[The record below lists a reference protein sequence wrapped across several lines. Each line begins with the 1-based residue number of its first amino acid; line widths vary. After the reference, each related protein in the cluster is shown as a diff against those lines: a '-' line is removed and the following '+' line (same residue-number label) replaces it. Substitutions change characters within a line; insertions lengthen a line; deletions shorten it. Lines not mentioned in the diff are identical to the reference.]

1 MDQEQ
6 KKQIAVFRFGVI
18 AELVNGARLAH
29 GEKQRLLR
37 DKCARQWTMP
47 FSKRTRIG
55 RSTIC
60 DWIRRYEQSGGLLA
74 SLQPKERVDKGKSR
88 SIDAETAA
96 NMICLRNQMPEA
108 GIGVLTETMSRRQ
121 LISPGTHLHQSNVY
135 RFLHQ
140 NNLMSAKQQPVT
152 DRRKFEAEL
161 PNDIWQSDVMHGPM
175 TMVDGRRRKTYLIAF
190 IDDHSRLI
198 PYARF
203 YLSENLSCFLDA
215 FEKALLKR
223 GVPRKLYVDNGSAY
237 RSRQLE
243 HICASLALAL
253 IHATAYQPQGK
264 GKIERFFRTVRT
276 QMLPTISADLPLAGL
291 NDHLDHWLHTYQQRR
306 HSATGK
312 SPLERFAAN
321 MQCLRPAPENLK
333 DHFRIV
339 ARRSVAKDRSVTL
352 DGRLFEAP
360 VALIGKRIDLL
371 YHKDQP
377 QRVEARFKNKNYGY
391 LRPVDLNLNCRVR
404 RDKNCNT
411 QISGPELNPRGGKI
425 W

>member
-37 DKCARQWTMP
+37 DKCARQWTIP

-291 NDHLDHWLHTYQQRR
+291 NDHLDR
-306 HSATGK
+306 
-312 SPLERFAAN
+312 
-321 MQCLRPAPENLK
+321 
-333 DHFRIV
+333 
-339 ARRSVAKDRSVTL
+339 
-352 DGRLFEAP
+352 
-360 VALIGKRIDLL
+360 
-371 YHKDQP
+371 
-377 QRVEARFKNKNYGY
+377 
-391 LRPVDLNLNCRVR
+391 
-404 RDKNCNT
+404 
-411 QISGPELNPRGGKI
+411 
-425 W
+425 